1 MLESDS
7 IPKCP
12 DGPEASFG
20 RLTMREREVTD
31 YLTRGRSN
39 KYIAVELGVTQRTI
53 EAHRARI
60 FQKLRVRNVVELTRY
75 CLSRRAGAPD
85 AGTGD
90 PGSSAGG
97 GAAAAPGISAR
108 RRLRPVSRPVPGWGR
123 YPPGGSAA
131 IPARGPGRPG
141 GSGARRSA
149 G

>member
-7 IPKCP
+7 IRECP
-12 DGPEASFG
+12 DGRETPLG
-20 RLTMREREVTD
+20 RLTVREREVTD
-31 YLTRGRSN
+31 YLTQGRSN

-75 CLSRRAGAPD
+75 CLSGRPGGPD
-85 AGTGD
+85 AGAGD
-90 PGSSAGG
+90 PGSSAA
-97 GAAAAPGISAR
+97 GAGPAPTLSVR

-131 IPARGPGRPG
+131 IPARGPVRPA
-141 GSGARRSA
+141 GSGARRST

>member
-1 MLESDS
+1 MQESDS
-7 IPKCP
+7 IQPYP
-12 DGPEASFG
+12 DDGDTPAG
-20 RLTMREREVTD
+20 RLTVREREVTD

-75 CLSRRAGAPD
+75 CLVARRGGPESGAG
-85 AGTGD
+85 G

-97 GAAAAPGISAR
+97 AAPVPGFSAR
-108 RRLRPVSRPVPGWGR
+108 RRLRPASRPVPGWGR

-131 IPARGPGRPG
+131 IPARGSGRPA
-141 GSGARRSA
+141 GSGARRST

>member
-7 IPKCP
+7 VREYP
-12 DGPEASFG
+12 DGQEGPLG
-20 RLTMREREVTD
+20 RLTIREREVTD

-75 CLSRRAGAPD
+75 CLSRPSGGP
-85 AGTGD
+85 GTGPGD
-90 PGSSAGG
+90 PGPSAGG
-97 GAAAAPGISAR
+97 AAQAPGLSAW

-123 YPPGGSAA
+123 YPPGGSAG
-131 IPARGPGRPG
+131 IPARGPGRPA
-141 GSGARRSA
+141 GSGAGRST

>member
-7 IPKCP
+7 ILECP
-12 DGPEASFG
+12 DGQEAPLG
-20 RLTMREREVTD
+20 CLTIREREVTD

-75 CLSRRAGAPD
+75 CLSRPPGGP
-85 AGTGD
+85 GTGPDD

-97 GAAAAPGISAR
+97 AAQASGLSVR

-123 YPPGGSAA
+123 YPPGGSAG
-131 IPARGPGRPG
+131 IPARGPGRPA
-141 GSGARRSA
+141 GSGARRST